1 MRRSISLLIILLLL
15 GGVLFSGEATE
26 LKFNASV
33 AANNSLGLA
42 KTTSAL
48 LLAYQGSDGVYL
60 SDIGAGSSQKVAGGN
75 LNQIAAQGEL
85 VVIAYE
91 VSKQPFVIVSRNGG
105 VSFEYPIA
113 LTGTGQDAAVQGIA
127 IDEAGI
133 IHIVF
138 HRHNRY
144 WDYNYSRSSDGGR
157 TFQTQLDF
165 TRSTDS
171 NSTGYSSRLVAG
183 NGNLY
188 TLYQDN
194 NDKFSIKLG
203 LSKDSGAGWQIR
215 RFTSTP
221 GGRLALALDR
231 QNPAIAYM
239 AALNAEGLSISRI
252 NGASSSNPTYWPLY
266 VDEGVKPVGGKNTLV
281 EMVVTE
287 DNTIAVVYPDPTTQ
301 SYYLL
306 TSRDGGEGWLKEELG
321 SALNPAIQE
330 YRNSLLVAD
339 GGLYCAHLNREGK
352 IVLHTI
358 GSTLP
363 QYRTDDMGFVMADII
378 PSEFEVISD
387 QEYLWIFFSVDETG
401 YYEIK
406 HLTHD
411 YYHSLMLLFDLSED
425 AEATLGDNIGDF
437 DLKDSLFAHLT
448 EGVEYVMV
456 VTFMDYITGRID
468 FRFKVTPMVAPVKK
482 AIDILPLVGV
492 AAGAYTSFYLDGD
505 WRLYGTGL
513 NHQGQ
518 LGDNPN
524 RYLSSFSQLRS
535 DIARI
540 YPGANHTLYLTDE
553 RKLYVS
559 GRNEDYQIG
568 DGTQE
573 PRHGFYLLSSNVI
586 DAAAGYG
593 HTLYLLEDGSVWA
606 LGANNYGQLGDG
618 TTEHRLKPV
627 KIFEGAKRV
636 YTSLGSSSYILSKDG
651 TLYGF
656 GDNSAGQLGQGHT
669 INAAKPQVIARNV
682 RGAAAGM
689 NYLMV
694 VKEDDTLWGVGGN
707 SNGQLGTKDQ
717 TSRLTLTQ
725 VATNVSKVATGYYTT
740 YYFDFEGN
748 LKGSGSNQYGQFGLG
763 STQNP
768 SLKGGFIDL
777 LDDVI
782 DVAAG
787 RNHVVV
793 LTRDR
798 RVLTAGLNDYGQLG
812 DTTEGFSTR
821 WREVFKEE

>member
-1 MRRSISLLIILLLL
+1 M
-15 GGVLFSGEATE
+15 
-26 LKFNASV
+26 
-33 AANNSLGLA
+33 
-42 KTTSAL
+42 
-48 LLAYQGSDGVYL
+48 
-60 SDIGAGSSQKVAGGN
+60 
-75 LNQIAAQGEL
+75 
-85 VVIAYE
+85 
-91 VSKQPFVIVSRNGG
+91 
-105 VSFEYPIA
+105 
-113 LTGTGQDAAVQGIA
+113 
-127 IDEAGI
+127 
-133 IHIVF
+133 
-138 HRHNRY
+138 
-144 WDYNYSRSSDGGR
+144 
-157 TFQTQLDF
+157 
-165 TRSTDS
+165 
-171 NSTGYSSRLVAG
+171 AG

-194 NDKFSIKLG
+194 NDRFSIKLG
-203 LSKDSGAGWQIR
+203 LSKDSGAGWQIS

-231 QNPAIAYM
+231 ENPSVAYM

-252 NGASSSNPTYWPLY
+252 NNASSSNPTYWPLY
-266 VDEGVKPVGGKNTLV
+266 IDEGVKPVAGRNTLV

-287 DNTIAVVYPDPTTQ
+287 DNTIAVVYPDPVTQ

-306 TSRDGGEGWLKEELG
+306 TSRDGGEKWQKEELG

-330 YRNSLLVAD
+330 YRNSLLAAD
-339 GGLYCAHLNREGK
+339 GGLYFAHLNKEGK
-352 IVLHTI
+352 IELHTI
-358 GSTLP
+358 GSTLT
-363 QYRTDDMGFVMADII
+363 QYRTDDMGFIMAGSI
-378 PSEFEVISD
+378 PPEFEVISD
-387 QEYLWIFFSVDETG
+387 QEYVWLFFSVDETG

-411 YYHSLMLLFDLSED
+411 YYYSLMLLFDLAGDGDSALADNIDEFD
-425 AEATLGDNIGDF
+425 LGDT
-437 DLKDSLFAHLT
+437 LFAHLT
-448 EGVEYVMV
+448 EGVEYVLV
-456 VTFMDYITGRID
+456 VSFMDYITGRIE
-468 FRFKVTPMVAPVKK
+468 FGFKVTPMVAPVKK
-482 AIDILPLVGV
+482 AIDILPLIGV
-492 AAGAYTSFYLDGD
+492 AAGAYTSFFLDGE
-505 WRLYGTGL
+505 WCLYGTGL

-524 RYLSSFSQLRS
+524 RYLTSFSHIRS

-540 YPGANHTLYLTDE
+540 YAGANHTLYLTDE

-573 PRHGFYLLSSNVI
+573 PRHGFYHLASNVI

-593 HTLYLLEDGSVWA
+593 HSLYLLEDGSVWA

-618 TTEHRLKPV
+618 TNEHRRKPV

-636 YTSLGSSSYILSKDG
+636 YTSLGSSSYILSKEG
-651 TLYGF
+651 ILYGF
-656 GDNSAGQLGQGHT
+656 GDNSSGQLGQGHT
-669 INAAKPQVIARNV
+669 FDLYKPQVVTRNV
-682 RGAAAGM
+682 RGVAAGM

-694 VKEDDTLWGVGGN
+694 VKEDDTLWGVGAN

-717 TSRLTLTQ
+717 TSRFTLTQ
-725 VATNVSKVATGYYTT
+725 VASNVSKVAAGYYTT

-768 SLKGGFIDL
+768 SLKEGFIDL
-777 LDDVI
+777 LSDVI

-787 RNHVVV
+787 RSHTVV

-821 WREVFKEE
+821 WREVFKGE